1 MKIKQLALVFA
12 SVLALSAAQTFATEH
27 ESEHQS
33 GGHESGKHKSG
44 HEMKAD
50 ADGDGKVSYDEY
62 KGSREKGHERQFK
75 KMDTNG
81 DGYIDASEKQAQKDN
96 MKAKRDKR
104 KQKRKSHPE
113 TTENPS

>member
-27 ESEHQS
+27 ES
-33 GGHESGKHKSG
+33 GGHESGKHQSG

-62 KGSREKGHERQFK
+62 KVSREKGHERQFK

-113 TTENPS
+113 TTYNPS